1 MSPEKRHT
9 RDHHGRFPCLPD
21 DGCRTSPDKRHSQ
34 NPTLAQ
40 HVQATREA
48 NPPRP
53 EVRVRKSDRFGALRA
68 PCGRKRPPSKGFQPH
83 RSSSAPE
90 TGQKRPKSTAQSPFR
105 AKTDPNSCSRARIH
119 RMEPLPRQ
127 ELAEFAARSRFR
139 AGGMRKSQHKGHS
152 APEIYR
158 KRRTKLLTRT
168 AAGAR
173 GGWRAS
179 PAAACVRDG
188 RQSWRRARRRPAAA
202 ARRGAG

>member
-1 MSPEKRHT
+1 MPPEKRHT

-21 DGCRTSPDKRHSQ
+21 DGCRTSPEKRHSQ

-48 NPPRP
+48 NPPHA
-53 EVRVRKSDRFGALRA
+53 EAQVRKSDRFGALRA

-105 AKTDPNSCSRARIH
+105 ARTDPNSCSRARIH
-119 RMEPLPRQ
+119 RTKPFPRQ
-127 ELAEFAARSRFR
+127 ERAEFAARSRFR

-152 APEIYR
+152 AP
-158 KRRTKLLTRT
+158 KRSRILAREPEST
-168 AAGAR
+168 ARSFFRAKNAPKPPHGAPN
-173 GGWRAS
+173 APS
-179 PAAACVRDG
+179 G
-188 RQSWRRARRRPAAA
+188 RRSWRRARNGDPPPQR
-202 ARRGAG
+202 